1 MPHINNRISTGQVSV
16 RCFFFAKGGDYVNVT
31 MSCTGSRLHI
41 RFSGELDHHSAS
53 QARASIDRALDDY
66 MPRECVVDMSG
77 LEFMDSSGIAL
88 ILCVVRRMRS
98 CAGAARVVAPPGR
111 PPRKVIDAAGISRV
125 VRIDDSAEG
134 GEN

>member
-1 MPHINNRISTGQVSV
+1 M
-16 RCFFFAKGGDYVNVT
+16 AVT
-31 MSCTGSRLHI
+31 CTGEGRVL
-41 RFSGELDHHSAS
+41 RAALSGEVDHHG
-53 QARASIDRALDDY
+53 ARAIMEELNRQIDLEL
-66 MPRECVVDMSG
+66 PRELTIDLAGVT
-77 LEFMDSSGIAL
+77 FMDSSGIAL